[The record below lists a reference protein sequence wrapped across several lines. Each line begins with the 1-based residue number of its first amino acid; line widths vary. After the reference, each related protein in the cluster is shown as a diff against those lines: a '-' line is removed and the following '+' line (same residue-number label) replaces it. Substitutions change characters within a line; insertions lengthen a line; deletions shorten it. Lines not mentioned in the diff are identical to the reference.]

1 MGTSGRDKIFRRYVN
16 PSAFDKRVRPHTDRT
31 REVARFEP
39 LQLCIRNAQLLFMTE
54 EHYIQRA
61 IEPLVQRAVAEFPAL
76 VLTGPRQT
84 GKTTLL
90 HHLFGHTHRY
100 VSLEL
105 PDVQE
110 AARADPRG
118 FLALHAPPV
127 IFDEIQYVPALL
139 AYIKEGIDA
148 RRTARGQYLLTG
160 SHNLMLLAG
169 VTESLA
175 GRVAMLRLLP
185 LSHREI
191 SGQPHAPFPWEIP
204 DSSPPRVP
212 LAYQALWERLLRGGY
227 PELVREP
234 TRDFTLWHGG
244 YVQTY
249 LERDVR
255 AIRQVG
261 DLSLFQNFLR
271 ILAARSGQLLNL
283 ADVARDLGV
292 VLNTAKAW
300 LSILEATF
308 QVVVLRPYFAN
319 IGKRLVKTPKVYFT
333 DVGTLCYL
341 AGLREPAHAASGPL
355 GGAIFETAVLAE
367 IVKTFVQRG
376 DQPTVFFWRTAAGV
390 EVDLIVEWHGR
401 LIPIEVK
408 LSATPRPAMATSVR
422 AFQRDFI
429 GKATT
434 GYVIHPGDVRLPL
447 APEVMALP
455 FAEL

>member
-1 MGTSGRDKIFRRYVN
+1 MQSN
-16 PSAFDKRVRPHTDRT
+16 KRSQF
-31 REVARFEP
+31 AS
-39 LQLCIRNAQLLFMTE
+39 LQLCILSAQLLTMTE
-54 EHYIQRA
+54 EHYISRA
-61 IEPLVQRAVAEFPAL
+61 IEPLVQRAVREFPAL

-90 HHLFGHTHRY
+90 RHLFGHTHRY

-105 PDVQE
+105 PDVQA

-127 IFDEIQYVPALL
+127 IFDEVQYAPALL

-148 RRTARGQYLLTG
+148 RRATRGQYLLTG

-191 SGQPHAPFPWEIP
+191 RGQPHAPFPWEAQ
-204 DSSPPRVP
+204 DSSLPRAP
-212 LAYQALWERLLRGGY
+212 LAYHALWERLLRGGY
-227 PELVREP
+227 PELVTEP

-271 ILAARSGQLLNL
+271 VLAVRSGQLLNL

-355 GGAIFETAVLAE
+355 GGAIFETAVLGE
-367 IVKTFVQRG
+367 IVKTFVHRG
-376 DQPTVFFWRTAAGV
+376 DQPSVFFWRTAAGV
-390 EVDLIVEWHGR
+390 EVDIIVESQGR

-408 LSATPRPAMATSVR
+408 LSATPRPAMAASLR
-422 AFQRDFI
+422 AFQEDFV

-447 APEVMALP
+447 APAVMALP